1 VVRERETVLFIVN
14 PISGS
19 GYSKNLASKIDKSL
33 DSNRYVSSIIYT
45 QHQGH
50 ASSIVKEQLALG
62 VKKVFAVGGDGT
74 VNEVAKALTNTDA
87 TLGIIPIGSGNGLA
101 RHLRIPLNVS
111 KSINLINRERIALV
125 DYGVI
130 NNTPFFCTAGVGFDA
145 HIGNVFANGKVRGF
159 KNYVKSAISEF
170 VKYPSQIYT
179 LHDNGFKMQKEAFL
193 ITVANASQYGNN
205 AYIAPDADVTDGLLD
220 VTIISPFPKYLAP
233 SVGIKLF
240 NKKLG
245 KSRFVEMF
253 RVRNLEIE
261 RQQNDYVHYDGE
273 PVMMDKKLRFSVK
286 PLGLKIYIP

>member
-1 VVRERETVLFIVN
+1 MVRERETVLFIVN

-19 GYSKNLASKIDKSL
+19 GYSKNLAARIDKSL
-33 DSNRYVSSIIYT
+33 DPNRFIASIVYS
-45 QHQGH
+45 QYQGH
-50 ASSIVKEQLALG
+50 ATNIVREQLALG

-74 VNEVAKALTNTDA
+74 VNEVAKALTYTEA
-87 TLGIIPIGSGNGLA
+87 TFGIIPVGSGNGLA

-111 KSINLINRERIALV
+111 KAVSLINRDRIALV
-125 DYGVI
+125 DYGLV

-145 HIGNVFANGKVRGF
+145 HIGNVFSQSKGRGF
-159 KNYVKSAISEF
+159 SNYIKSTVREF
-170 VKYPSQIYT
+170 VKYPAQNYT

-193 ITVANASQYGNN
+193 ITVANASQFGNN

-233 SVGIKLF
+233 SVGLKLF
-240 NKKLG
+240 NGKLG

-253 RVRNLEIE
+253 RVRKLDIE
-261 RQQNDYVHYDGE
+261 RQQIDFAHFDGE
-273 PVMMDKKLRFSVK
+273 PTLMDKRLSFEVK